1 MATTTNTHVLHTD
14 DVHKELQSGELKVH
28 ALRGVT
34 IQVSAGEITAIIGP
48 SGSGKSTLLGVI
60 GGLDAPTRGRVVIDG
75 VDITRM
81 DERALTRV
89 RNEKIG
95 FVFQSFNLIP
105 TLSAQE
111 NVALPMQFAVKRSG
125 NPDKRARE
133 LLTMLGLGDRLDHRP
148 TQLSGGQQQRVAIA
162 RALANSPALL
172 LADEPTGNLDTQ
184 STEVVMQTLH
194 DVREKL
200 GMAVVIVTHDMNVA
214 AQADRV
220 ITLVD
225 GKVVQNAPGYTLAQS
240 ADGSRGAS
248 VQHAQVAAP

>member
-1 MATTTNTHVLHTD
+1 LRHGDDNEYTCAAHD

-200 GMAVVIVTHDMNVA
+200 GMAW
-214 AQADRV
+214 
-220 ITLVD
+220 
-225 GKVVQNAPGYTLAQS
+225 
-240 ADGSRGAS
+240 
-248 VQHAQVAAP
+248 